1 MLGITRL
8 TVETVLDF
16 GSTHSKSCGPHRC
29 AARRSSLGYIKTKY
43 NRSGPERKS
52 MSRSG
57 QRDRMSQHLQRRFM
71 STVRLIPG
79 FPCADCMRATG
90 EDLTLTAERD
100 PLFPPYPSRPANET
114 SSFSRECRWS
124 IRFYLHALAPDTSAT
139 PHTMTRMCNIIVKWG
154 PMTIVCIKDQFPEIA
169 YQFFGQLVRCE
180 FAMEI
185 LGNDWGTEKAEES
198 IFIDAYT
205 NRTARAADFITEG
218 FPPMPDGSRRS
229 LKEEAPLLLHSD
241 TVV

>member
-1 MLGITRL
+1 MKLFWISAALILSLVLLDALPADHHLDSILSKRNITGAVPRESPCPGL
-8 TVETVLDF
+8 DNETECPNIF
-16 GSTHSKSCGPHRC
+16 S
-29 AARRSSLGYIKTKY
+29 
-43 NRSGPERKS
+43 E
-52 MSRSG
+52 
-57 QRDRMSQHLQRRFM
+57 
-71 STVRLIPG
+71 G

-124 IRFYLHALAPDTSAT
+124 IRFYLHALAPDTSTT
-139 PHTMTRMCNIIVKWG
+139 PRTMTRMCGIIVKWG

-180 FAMEI
+180 FAMVI
-185 LGNDWGTEKAEES
+185 LGSDWGTEKAEES

-229 LKEEAPLLLHSD
+229 LKEEAPLLLPSH

>member
-1 MLGITRL
+1 
-8 TVETVLDF
+8 
-16 GSTHSKSCGPHRC
+16 
-29 AARRSSLGYIKTKY
+29 
-43 NRSGPERKS
+43 
-52 MSRSG
+52 
-57 QRDRMSQHLQRRFM
+57 
-71 STVRLIPG
+71 
-79 FPCADCMRATG
+79 
-90 EDLTLTAERD
+90 
-100 PLFPPYPSRPANET
+100 
-114 SSFSRECRWS
+114 
-124 IRFYLHALAPDTSAT
+124 
-139 PHTMTRMCNIIVKWG
+139 MCNIIVKWG

-218 FPPMPDGSRRS
+218 VPPMPDGSRRS

-241 TVV
+241 TVA